1 MSTDKR
7 RKEYGG
13 LTEPLEALIKQ
24 GITEKRSPQELA
36 IEIAKALDGKSAQY
50 ASDGISMLTAPAR
63 MLITLLLE
71 PSMTQRALSIYLG
84 ISEAAVQK
92 TIRQLTEMKLVAKTK
107 VQNKNM
113 YTVDVDKFLNL
124 SDIRYLQQAISAA
137 IESEPF

>member
-1 MSTDKR
+1 MSMDKR

-13 LTEPLEALIKQ
+13 MAEPLELLIKQ
-24 GITEKRSPQELA
+24 GMSDKRTPQELA
-36 IEIAKALDGKSAQY
+36 MEIAKALDGKSAQY

-63 MLITLLLE
+63 MLITLIME

-124 SDIRYLQQAISAA
+124 SDIKYLQQAVSTA

>member
-1 MSTDKR
+1 MSIDKR

-13 LTEPLEALIKQ
+13 LTEPIEMLIKQ
-24 GITEKRSPQELA
+24 GISDKRSPQELA

-63 MLITLLLE
+63 MLITLLME

-107 VQNKNM
+107 VQNKNL

-124 SDIRYLQQAISAA
+124 TDIKYLQQAVSAA

>member
-13 LTEPLEALIKQ
+13 MTEPLEVIIKK
-24 GITEKRSPQELA
+24 GISDKRSPQELA

-63 MLITLLLE
+63 MLITLLME

-124 SDIRYLQQAISAA
+124 TDIKYLQQAVSAA

>member
-1 MSTDKR
+1 MSIDKR

-92 TIRQLTEMKLVAKTK
+92 TIRQLTDMKLVAKTK

-124 SDIRYLQQAISAA
+124 SDIRYLQQAVSAA